1 MQVQQIKKIIKN
13 IWVRKQGV
21 DSSLPIKQY
30 WWKCKGYVIHKKN
43 GHKAVC
49 RGNVTERSGAVFSI
63 YQLTPRGIAVAN
75 LHKVERQTVF
85 WEWPLYVIGLYSHV
99 IALFTKCCCQ
109 WHIWGHLDILGGCGG
124 FCHSFAFAGL
134 WSGVAMAGY
143 YLMWWKKRTC
153 RVVALL
159 QRRSLCKSLK
169 YTFICPYFWLSPTS
183 SRQVHAVRNADQLH
197 RQTPDCEPNFA
208 KTII

>member
-1 MQVQQIKKIIKN
+1 M
-13 IWVRKQGV
+13 RKQGV

-49 RGNVTERSGAVFSI
+49 KGNVTERSGAVFSI
-63 YQLTPRGIAVAN
+63 YQLTPRGITVAN

-109 WHIWGHLDILGGCGG
+109 WHIWGHLGRLGG
-124 FCHSFAFAGL
+124 AAVVL
-134 WSGVAMAGY
+134 VA
-143 YLMWWKKRTC
+143 LICLC
-153 RVVALL
+153 RVAE
-159 QRRSLCKSLK
+159 RRCDG
-169 YTFICPYFWLSPTS
+169 WVLSYVMKKKKVQSGCFVT
-183 SRQVHAVRNADQLH
+183 
-197 RQTPDCEPNFA
+197 A
-208 KTII
+208 KIFV